1 MKRVAPVWG
10 SFAQNDRG
18 EKTSEEQE
26 DLLLRRMPV
35 VTVTD
40 AQLRDA
46 ASKAQEV
53 AKELNAMF
61 KAVPLRQLLRE
72 RRVSFC
78 YHPSVINGS
87 LGEAYKT
94 GTIEWANG
102 GALKQLMNMLDKD
115 VPGKAPQFC
124 GGTLGSVW
132 FDVDLT
138 GGAGDYPRTKQ
149 VRVTPVK
156 DEETGEWNIIL
167 DNTFDETW

>member
-1 MKRVAPVWG
+1 MSV
-10 SFAQNDRG
+10 
-18 EKTSEEQE
+18 
-26 DLLLRRMPV
+26 M
-35 VTVTD
+35 TVTD

-46 ASKAQEV
+46 ASKAQDM
-53 AKELNAMF
+53 AGELNAMF

-72 RRVSFC
+72 GRVSFC

-94 GTIEWANG
+94 GTIEWVRG
-102 GALKQLMNMLDKD
+102 GALEQLMKMLDKD

-138 GGAGDYPRTKQ
+138 GGAGDYHRTKQ